1 MAVSTSRPDAPTISP
16 TAKAAGT
23 TGALGCSEESACVS
37 SKSSEWPS
45 APLSSA
51 ATAGVQVLV
60 SPNTVEGPF
69 PSSASASSIFNS
81 EGGDSASRRARS
93 RKTPLALAVRVTVA
107 AIVAYAI
114 ATGLGLLLPL
124 WAVLTSLIVT
134 QMSVGRS
141 LKATRDYMFGT
152 IGGAL
157 YGGAIA
163 VLIPHSGEGG
173 LLALLVLAVAP
184 LAFIAALNPS
194 LNAAT
199 VTAVI
204 VLLVPAMSHA
214 DPLGSALDRVM
225 EVGVGAFTGLL
236 VSFLVLPSRAVS
248 QIRVSAAMLLE
259 LLAAAFAELLAGLT
273 RGQDNDAL
281 HRIQD
286 GIGAALTG
294 LNATGAEAERERAA
308 HLSSGPDTGP
318 LLRTILRLH
327 HDVVM
332 IGRASVV
339 PLPADLQARLALPLS
354 DVSKAIVG
362 YMQSVAVALR
372 AGAGSVDIGPVDVAL
387 QSYATEVASLRH
399 EGLIRGLPG
408 DVAERFF
415 ALGVSLDQMRQ
426 NLNDLNRCHA
436 DWCQAAVATAIDAK
450 AERLQS

>member
-1 MAVSTSRPDAPTISP
+1 MIMAFPTR
-16 TAKAAGT
+16 
-23 TGALGCSEESACVS
+23 L
-37 SKSSEWPS
+37 
-45 APLSSA
+45 
-51 ATAGVQVLV
+51 
-60 SPNTVEGPF
+60 F
-69 PSSASASSIFNS
+69 
-81 EGGDSASRRARS
+81 RRLRS
-93 RKTPLALAVRVTVA
+93 RKTQLALAVRVTVA
-107 AIVAYAI
+107 AIAAYAS
-114 ATGLGLLLPL
+114 ATALGLMLPL

-152 IGGAL
+152 IGGAI

-194 LNAAT
+194 LNTAT

-225 EVGVGAFTGLL
+225 EVTVGAMIGLL
-236 VSFLVLPSRAVS
+236 VSFLVLPSRAIS
-248 QIRVSAAMLLE
+248 QIRVSAAVLLE

-294 LNATGAEAERERAA
+294 LNAIGAEAERERAA

-318 LLRTILRLH
+318 LLRTILRLR

-339 PLPADLQARLALPLS
+339 PLPANLQTRLAPPLS
-354 DVSKAIVG
+354 EVSAAIVG
-362 YMQSVAVALR
+362 YLRSVAASLR
-372 AGAGSVDIGPVDVAL
+372 TGAGSVDISRVDAAL
-387 QSYATEVASLRH
+387 QSYATEVASLRG

-408 DVAERFF
+408 DAAERFF
-415 ALGVSLDQMRQ
+415 ALGFSLDQMRQ

-436 DWCQAAVATAIDAK
+436 DWCRAGPAKVVDAK
-450 AERLQS
+450 G